1 MKSYEQTCG
10 IAKALDLIGERWT
23 ILIIRDLML
32 GPMTYT
38 EIQDSL
44 QGITTNLL
52 AKRLK
57 ELQQNQIIEREK
69 KVGRHPSYA
78 LSSSG
83 KELEKVLLAMG
94 AWGWQYLDPKNLPQY
109 KSLRWAMFS
118 LRRRLKPIGRDWT
131 LRLDSDKGSYG
142 VWERSGRIETAKVSD
157 EHPCE
162 VLVEGSQ
169 LLLLKALASLKFSES
184 LGIKIRGDR
193 DLLEKVF
200 ANQNPR

>member
-1 MKSYEQTCG
+1 
-10 IAKALDLIGERWT
+10 
-23 ILIIRDLML
+23 ML

-69 KVGRHPSYA
+69 KVGRHPTYA

-94 AWGWQYLDPKNLPQY
+94 AWG
-109 KSLRWAMFS
+109 
-118 LRRRLKPIGRDWT
+118 
-131 LRLDSDKGSYG
+131 
-142 VWERSGRIETAKVSD
+142 
-157 EHPCE
+157 
-162 VLVEGSQ
+162 
-169 LLLLKALASLKFSES
+169 
-184 LGIKIRGDR
+184 
-193 DLLEKVF
+193 
-200 ANQNPR
+200 